1 MLAAGLQVSQI
12 NKHLIR
18 RETEMKSKSRK
29 SINILL
35 LASVRLLLS
44 QPSVNLLTP
53 PPPLLRSISG
63 QLISFPQRREE
74 RGEEWEPLV
83 VTRLGVGLAGRERE
97 GRPVSQ
103 PVFVI
108 EISQTRSG
116 TVNSGGQWTLFMFS
130 QPALTREP
138 RPNMHECIN
147 IVKRI
152 C

>member
-63 QLISFPQRREE
+63 QLSPFPPRRE
-74 RGEEWEPLV
+74 RGESESHLLWPD
-83 VTRLGVGLAGRERE
+83 LGWGCQAGRE
-97 GRPVSQ
+97 GRPA
-103 PVFVI
+103 P
-108 EISQTRSG
+108 
-116 TVNSGGQWTLFMFS
+116 S
-130 QPALTREP
+130 QPASQCLLLKLVKPGVETTKTTELFMSPSLSQREAQP
-138 RPNMHECIN
+138 PNMHECIN
-147 IVKRI
+147 KIS
-152 C
+152 